1 MQSLFKKIVQ
11 MPAWF
16 KIMLLVYAVLVVTIP
31 LSIFIWSVAKP
42 QALPWDSSKH
52 GSPEFS
58 ETYESNQQPGAV
70 NKTKGSAKENK
81 NKTNNKSNN
90 NSTKN
95 KDSNS
100 TVTGGNSKTVG
111 YAVETSKTS
120 ANSKSTGCPSG
131 KTRLYSAHGGMKS
144 SGICKV
150 AVNGED
156 CFVYETNVNFRRVSP
171 NGNASDVL
179 QLEKTPVAYFDLEG
193 SALVTV
199 TLPEKVTSAI
209 VTPRSSGIK
218 ATVNGNR
225 VEFTVSKA
233 GQYTVEFN
241 DSVHKALH
249 LFVNP
254 IESNPPAQSSDNLLY
269 YGSGIH
275 DVGAV
280 YLKSNQSVYI
290 AGGAVVRGWF
300 VGNYVENVKIYGRG
314 IVDGSIYP
322 RYGADGKTSA
332 AHPPIQFSKA
342 KKVSVDGII
351 FLDPAGWTIN
361 TYHCTDVTINNVKI
375 ISSRQNGD
383 GITTQS
389 CTNQKVTNCF
399 VRSWDDSLVVKA
411 YEGNTKN
418 ISFNN
423 CIIWTDLAQSCEV
436 GYETR
441 GDIMEDITFSNIT
454 VLHNFHKAV
463 LSVHNG
469 DHATVRNVRFENI
482 VIEDAQ
488 MGTGDGSNY
497 LIDILIGETIWSKE
511 NVRGKVEN
519 VYFNNINV
527 LGGKFPGSRI
537 YGYSKDHMVKGV
549 NIKNITILGRKIS
562 SLADGKL
569 VTNEYVSNIVF
580 E

>member
-42 QALPWDSSKH
+42 QALPQESLGLD
-52 GSPEFS
+52 SPEFS
-58 ETYESNQQPGAV
+58 DAYESTNQQPGAV
-70 NKTKGSAKENK
+70 NKTKASAKDY
-81 NKTNNKSNN
+81 NKTKNNTNN
-90 NSTKN
+90 NSTRNTK
-95 KDSNS
+95 SNS
-100 TVTGGNSKTVG
+100 TAKTGAGAIAT
-111 YAVETSKTS
+111 TSKTP
-120 ANSKSTGCPSG
+120 ANSKSTGYPSG
-131 KTRLYSAHGGMKS
+131 KTRLYSGPAGMKS
-144 SGICKV
+144 SSICKV
-150 AVNGED
+150 SVNGED

-193 SALVTV
+193 CALVTV
-199 TLPEKVTSAI
+199 TLPEKVSSAV

-218 ATVNGNR
+218 ATVSGNR

-254 IESNPPAQSSDNLLY
+254 IESNSPAQGSDNLLY
-269 YGSGIH
+269 YGPGIH
-275 DVGAV
+275 EVGAV

-342 KKVSVDGII
+342 KTVSVDGII

-361 TYHCTDVTINNVKI
+361 TYHCTDVAINNVKI
-375 ISSRQNGD
+375 ISSRQNSD

-423 CIIWTDLAQSCEV
+423 CIFWTDLAQSCEV

-463 LSVHNG
+463 LSIHNG

-482 VIEDAQ
+482 VVEDAQ

-549 NIKNITILGRKIS
+549 NIKNITILGKRIS
-562 SLADGKL
+562 GLADGKF